1 MVYQHVE
8 LFFRSEKLQK
18 YAHNWATLLK
28 RLLLGYEPV
37 GELREAARREN
48 MHLEL
53 LLDMP
58 DEEVGAPVFRAPPI
72 TPKAL
77 VP

>member
-28 RLLLGYEPV
+28 RLLLGY
-37 GELREAARREN
+37 ELREAARREN